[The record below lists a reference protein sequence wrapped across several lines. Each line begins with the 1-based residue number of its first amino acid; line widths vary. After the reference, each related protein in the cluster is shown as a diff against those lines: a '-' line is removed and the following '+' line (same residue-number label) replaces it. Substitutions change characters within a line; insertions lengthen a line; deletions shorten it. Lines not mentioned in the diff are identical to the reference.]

1 MIDRRTSSVAVMP
14 LPSVAIFSQM
24 AFQQVK
30 KFGGKNGIG
39 SKGRQPKKM
48 KEKISSG
55 QIEIDLNN
63 IWKDVICFASLVTY
77 EMKKEIIWVYIHTI
91 HNQYRLENMWATFKT
106 RMTFHYTDWF
116 MGILMMAYWSYCNPY
131 LTRSC
136 NPPFTANNQVFLVTA
151 LMTFGWSLCW
161 IFPAPSGT
169 SGHHGS
175 FCAYNPPG
183 PFFGTRDFR
192 HSPKSQAQTL
202 KIHQDDSWWEL
213 LKIQPTKKG
222 SIYVYTH
229 IYIYRYMHD
238 I

>member
-30 KFGGKNGIG
+30 KFGGKIGIG
-39 SKGRQPKKM
+39 SKGRQPKKL

-63 IWKDVICFASLVTY
+63 IWKDMICFASLVTY

-116 MGILMMAYWSYCNPY
+116 MGILMMAYCNPY

-136 NPPFTANNQVFLVTA
+136 NPPFTANNQGFLVSA
-151 LMTFGWSLCW
+151 LMTYGWSLCW
-161 IFPAPSGT
+161 IFPAPKNFWSSWQFLCLQSPGALLWHQRLST
-169 SGHHGS
+169 LPKITGS
-175 FCAYNPPG
+175 NTENPSRWQLVR
-183 PFFGTRDFR
+183 TC
-192 HSPKSQAQTL
+192 
-202 KIHQDDSWWEL
+202 QDTTPQKRL
-213 LKIQPTKKG
+213 YIC
-222 SIYVYTH
+222 IH
-229 IYIYRYMHD
+229 IYDKWTNLIYFLCRN
-238 I
+238 